1 MAKASIIYK
10 LAIIS
15 TIPLRY
21 HVQLYRELAN
31 SPKIN
36 LTVYFCLDWKFL
48 NQPDNIFF
56 NKNFL
61 NGYNYKFLKN
71 YSPFTSLTTSPFY
84 LMNFGIWKEIK
95 KNQYDA
101 VIIHAWNNF
110 TWWLTFFTCLRF
122 KTPVLFMTDA
132 SNLSNSSRPAWKK
145 WLKKIYFKKILF
157 KNAAGFLISGS
168 VNENFYKEYG
178 VPKKK
183 MIELHYSYGYED
195 FLTAAKELKLQRQ
208 NIRKYSG
215 IKDNDFVLLFVGRLD
230 EVKNIFT
237 LLKAYKGINYKNKKL
252 FIVGDGPLRNQI
264 EKCIKNLNIEGV
276 FLAGLKPK
284 KKLFDFYAFSD
295 ALILPSTDEPW
306 GMVINEAMC
315 FGLPIIASDKVG
327 AAVDLVQ
334 DGY

>member
-1 MAKASIIYK
+1 
-10 LAIIS
+10 
-15 TIPLRY
+15 
-21 HVQLYRELAN
+21 
-31 SPKIN
+31 
-36 LTVYFCLDWKFL
+36 
-48 NQPDNIFF
+48 
-56 NKNFL
+56 
-61 NGYNYKFLKN
+61 
-71 YSPFTSLTTSPFY
+71 
-84 LMNFGIWKEIK
+84 
-95 KNQYDA
+95 
-101 VIIHAWNNF
+101 
-110 TWWLTFFTCLRF
+110 
-122 KTPVLFMTDA
+122 MTDA

-252 FIVGDGPLRNQI
+252 FIVGDGPLRPQI
-264 EKCIKNLNIEGV
+264 EKYIKDLKIQGVNLKGFQQREYLIN
-276 FLAGLKPK
+276 
-284 KKLFDFYAFSD
+284 FYIVSD
-295 ALILPSTDEPW
+295 ALVLPSTDEPW

-334 DGY
+334 DGYNGFIFPSENIEKLADCIEKLINLTANQRQIFGGRSFEIINKWVSSVDPEQQMIKTLELLKNI